1 MAERAE
7 GGTVAEADGTWEWLD
22 RAAQEARDTIDRIY
36 AEGHHQL
43 DADVTPA
50 EQWPAG
56 TEHAP

>member
-1 MAERAE
+1 M
-7 GGTVAEADGTWEWLD
+7 AEADGTWEWLD

-43 DADVTPA
+43 DADATPA